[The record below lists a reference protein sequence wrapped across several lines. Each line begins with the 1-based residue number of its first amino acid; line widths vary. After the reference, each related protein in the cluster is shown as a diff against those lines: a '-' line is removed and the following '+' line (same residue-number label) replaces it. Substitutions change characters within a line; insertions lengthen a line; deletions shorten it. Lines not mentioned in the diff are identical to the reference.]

1 MFDANICK
9 AIFLGCEFEAVVELS
24 APSEVGDT
32 IHMRVNAAVIIEIE
46 HIAGSRFTAIE
57 ARR

>member
-9 AIFLGCEFEAVVELS
+9 AILLGCEVEAVLELS

-32 IHMRVNAAVIIEIE
+32 IHMRVNAAMIIDIE
-46 HIAGSRFTAIE
+46 HIAGSRFAAIE